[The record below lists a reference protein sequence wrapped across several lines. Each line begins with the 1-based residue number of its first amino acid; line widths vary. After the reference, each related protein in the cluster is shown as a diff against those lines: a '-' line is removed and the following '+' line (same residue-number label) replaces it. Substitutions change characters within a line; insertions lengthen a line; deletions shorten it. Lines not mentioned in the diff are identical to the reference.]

1 MLLPRSTAPPST
13 RQRPPPMFDAF
24 LAATVAM
31 AAPILLAALGELL
44 VESSGVLNVGIEG
57 AMLSGAFF
65 GFAAAWFSGSVILGI
80 LAAIAAG
87 VALNA
92 ILAVLIVNLAV
103 NQVVAGT
110 AVNILAL
117 GLTGIAYRR
126 VFGVTGQ
133 AFTVNPLAPIAIGP
147 LAHIPLL
154 GPALFDQNA
163 LVYLAFGLVPAIS
176 YGLRRTRY
184 GLRMRAVGEHP
195 EAADALGLEVYLVR
209 WTTMLI
215 AGALA
220 GLGGA
225 YLTLAYA
232 GTFVEGIS
240 GGRGFVALSVVIVGR
255 WRAAGVA
262 AAALLFGAAIALQ
275 FTLQA
280 SGTPVPY
287 QLFLALPYVLTLVVL
302 TIVGGEARSPSALG
316 EPYLGR

>member
-1 MLLPRSTAPPST
+1 ML
-13 RQRPPPMFDAF
+13 DAF

-31 AAPILLAALGELL
+31 TAPILLAALGELL

-57 AMLSGAFF
+57 AMLAGAFF
-65 GFAAAWFSGSVILGI
+65 GFAVGWRSGSIMLGL
-80 LAAIAAG
+80 LAASAAG
-87 VALNA
+87 VALNSV
-92 ILAVLIVNLAV
+92 LAALIVNFAV

-110 AVNILAL
+110 ALDILSL

-126 VFGVTGQ
+126 IFGITGQ
-133 AFTVNPLAPIAIGP
+133 AFTITPLAPIALGP
-147 LAHIPLL
+147 LVRVPHV

-163 LVYLAFGLVPAIS
+163 LVYLAFGLVPIVGYLLRRTP
-176 YGLRRTRY
+176 YGLRI
-184 GLRMRAVGEHP
+184 RAVGEHP
-195 EAADALGLEVYLVR
+195 EAADALGLNVFFAR

-232 GTFVEGIS
+232 DTFVEGIS

-255 WRAAGVA
+255 WSAFGVA

-280 SGTPVPY
+280 SGTQLPY
-287 QLFLALPYVLTLVVL
+287 QLFLAIPYLL
-302 TIVGGEARSPSALG
+302 TIVVLAFVGGQARAPSALG
-316 EPYLGR
+316 TPYLRN